1 MKYMRAL
8 DKRILEKTGDRL
20 GFRFFPGGVAGDEL
34 DVLRRIRVGQIHCAA
49 FSGVGFGQI
58 LPAVRVLDLPF
69 LFRSHKEIDKVHGAL
84 RPFFSE
90 QFRKKG
96 FELLG
101 WAEIGNVHL
110 FSKHAIQTIA
120 DLSQRKVWTWSGDP
134 IAKEAFVAMDVNPIP
149 LAVTDVT
156 TALNTGMID
165 TVYSPPLGALAL
177 QWYVPLEHM
186 TALPFVH
193 STGAVLI
200 SSRFIKKLPR
210 DLTKILKDEFEKT
223 LQQLTVALREQTAES
238 VKLMQQQGLMV
249 TPSPSGEPLNAF
261 YRIHGKVASKMEGKM
276 FSSDLLQ
283 RVYGILGRSR

>member
-1 MKYMRAL
+1 MIQNNRRQFLSASSALFASAALSGTVRAAEVS
-8 DKRILEKTGDRL
+8 DYQL
-20 GFRFFPGGVAGDEL
+20 GIQL
-34 DVLRRIRVGQIHCAA
+34 YSLR
-49 FSGVGFGQI
+49 GF
-58 LPAVRVLDLPF
+58 
-69 LFRSHKEIDKVHGAL
+69 
-84 RPFFSE
+84 
-90 QFRKKG
+90 
-96 FELLG
+96 
-101 WAEIGNVHL
+101 
-110 FSKHAIQTIA
+110 
-120 DLSQRKVWTWSGDP
+120 
-134 IAKEAFVAMDVNPIP
+134 
-149 LAVTDVT
+149 DVT

-200 SSRFIKKLPR
+200 SSRFFKKLPQ

-223 LQQLTVALREQTAES
+223 LQELTVALRDQTAES

-261 YRIHGKVASKMEGKM
+261 YRIHGKVASKMEGEM